1 MQKYDLSGVGSK
13 RHDTDSMHVTE
24 TYKAREIRFLELW
37 ESYPWR
43 VRVYGI
49 TYPGRAM
56 PDTEM
61 METAKVIAF
70 NRLSKLAPDE
80 HHGVAFAIIHMARG
94 ADFVLL
100 DWWTWENV
108 LQQAIFTCPPGKPS
122 QLTDI
127 TSSGL
132 VGCVWELQVVNF
144 ERLAWIQHVLK
155 KSDGRSAEVDLE
167 DYLTQRFNGRV

>member
-1 MQKYDLSGVGSK
+1 MQ
-13 RHDTDSMHVTE
+13 SMQVTE
-24 TYKAREIRFLELW
+24 TYKAREIRFLEFW
-37 ESYPWR
+37 ESDSWR
-43 VRVYGI
+43 VKVYGI

-56 PDTEM
+56 PDAEM
-61 METAKVIAF
+61 METAKVIAL
-70 NRLSKLAPDE
+70 NRLSKLALDE

-108 LQQAIFTCPPGKPS
+108 LQQAVFTGPPGKPG

-127 TSSGL
+127 TSSGFL
-132 VGCVWELQVVNF
+132 GCVWELHVVNF

-155 KSDGRSAEVDLE
+155 KSDSRSAEVQLDE
-167 DYLTQRFNGRV
+167 YLTQRFNGSA

>member
-43 VRVYGI
+43 VKVYGI

-108 LQQAIFTCPPGKPS
+108 LQQAIS
-122 QLTDI
+122 
-127 TSSGL
+127 
-132 VGCVWELQVVNF
+132 
-144 ERLAWIQHVLK
+144 LARPA
-155 KSDGRSAEVDLE
+155 SPAS
-167 DYLTQRFNGRV
+167 